1 MFLGGVLMVVV
12 QIIAAYVM
20 EPDTAMEVTSLGER
34 GRAAMPLA
42 ADGPEMTA
50 CREMLTKA
58 LEANAKA
65 SRTTAAPM
73 AGDRAALG
81 DVRLEDAPLLQ

>member
-1 MFLGGVLMVVV
+1 M
-12 QIIAAYVM
+12 A
-20 EPDTAMEVTSLGER
+20 
-34 GRAAMPLA
+34 LA

-50 CREMLTKA
+50 CRAMLTKA

-73 AGDRAALG
+73 AGDRAALDEVG
-81 DVRLEDAPLLQ
+81 LEDAPLLQ

>member
-1 MFLGGVLMVVV
+1 
-12 QIIAAYVM
+12 M
-20 EPDTAMEVTSLGER
+20 EPDTAMEVMGER
-34 GRAAMPLA
+34 GRAAMALA

-50 CREMLTKA
+50 CRAMLTKA

-73 AGDRAALG
+73 AGDRAALDEVG
-81 DVRLEDAPLLQ
+81 LEDAPLLQ